1 MSKKDGI
8 TKKIVKAGG
17 KVVVDVAKDTVISTA
32 TSVAVDSAKD
42 VIEEKQL
49 KEKALAKAEESK
61 KKFDESGAVDRA
73 KTGVGKKF
81 GKLRRKSDK

>member
-17 KVVVDVAKDTVISTA
+17 KAAVDLAKDTVISTA

-49 KEKALAKAEESK
+49 KEKAMAKAEESK
-61 KKFDESGAVDRA
+61 KKLDESGAVDRA
-73 KTGVGKKF
+73 KNGVGKKL
-81 GKLRRKSDK
+81 GKLRRKSE